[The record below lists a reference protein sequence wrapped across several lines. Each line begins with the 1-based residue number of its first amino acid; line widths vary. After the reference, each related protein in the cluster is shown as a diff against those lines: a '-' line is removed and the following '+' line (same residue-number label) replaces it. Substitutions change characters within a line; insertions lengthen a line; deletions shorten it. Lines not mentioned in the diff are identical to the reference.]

1 MAQQD
6 LDAVVQTLERLTPIE
21 KLVLIERLAR
31 SLQDISARLTPSQQ
45 RDALR
50 RLRQELKGLPVCNLS
65 DGFANREHDQLL
77 YGNGCNLMIS
87 GRPGTFFSATMIRGG
102 GLLTVS
108 VGP

>member
-31 SLQDISARLTPSQQ
+31 SLQDISTRLTPSQQ

-50 RLRQELKGLPVCNLS
+50 RLRQELKGLPVCNPS
-65 DGFANREHDQLL
+65 DGFTNREHDQLL
-77 YGNGCNLMIS
+77 YGD
-87 GRPGTFFSATMIRGG
+87 
-102 GLLTVS
+102 V
-108 VGP
+108 